1 MQPFHYRFHDY
12 FSDRYNPD
20 SLRFASF
27 LAFCG
32 ELATTSTAFALLR
45 FALFCS
51 KLATTLSAFAA
62 FCGVLRETVLRQI
75 DQN

>member
-1 MQPFHYRFHDY
+1 MALQGKCTIRQI
-12 FSDRYNPD
+12 
-20 SLRFASF
+20 
-27 LAFCG
+27 LA
-32 ELATTSTAFALLR
+32 ATLSAFALLR

-62 FCGVLRETVLRQI
+62 FFGVLRETVLRQI

>member
-1 MQPFHYRFHDY
+1 MITF
-12 FSDRYNPD
+12 
-20 SLRFASF
+20 LIVTILTL

-32 ELATTSTAFALLR
+32 ELATTLSAFALLR

-51 KLATTLSAFAA
+51 ELATTLSAFAA
-62 FCGVLRETVLRQI
+62 FFGVLRETVLRQI